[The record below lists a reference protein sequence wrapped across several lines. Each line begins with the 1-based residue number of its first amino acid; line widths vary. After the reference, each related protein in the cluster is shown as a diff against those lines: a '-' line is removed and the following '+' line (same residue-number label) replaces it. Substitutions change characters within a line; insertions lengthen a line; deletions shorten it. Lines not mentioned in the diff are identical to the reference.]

1 MKLLVKSQAGQRF
14 LIDTNDEPDY
24 MTKYLMEDGKPFGHE
39 VKVILQ
45 EELQPVEELPDMEDE
60 LDEMVEETLEE
71 LEENPVAEVIENDT
85 VKPKARRGRKS
96 TKK

>member
-1 MKLLVKSQAGQRF
+1 MKLLVKSQAGKPF

-39 VKVILQ
+39 VKIILKEEPL
-45 EELQPVEELPDMEDE
+45 EELENIEDE
-60 LDEMVEETLEE
+60 LDEMGEEMEGNIVEEAV
-71 LEENPVAEVIENDT
+71 ENAT

-96 TKK
+96 NKK